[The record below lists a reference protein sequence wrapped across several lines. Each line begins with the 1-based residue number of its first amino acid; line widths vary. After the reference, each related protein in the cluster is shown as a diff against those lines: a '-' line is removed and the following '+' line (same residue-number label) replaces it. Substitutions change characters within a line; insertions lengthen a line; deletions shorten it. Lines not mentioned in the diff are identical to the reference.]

1 MEENEK
7 KLEVEKIVEEL
18 PILLVAHAYRKLKS
32 GKEISSSEMKVCL
45 DICKTYSAVQIVEKA
60 QNILDELPFDTEEE

>member
-1 MEENEK
+1 MNEEEK
-7 KLEVEKIVEEL
+7 KLEIEQIVDEL

-45 DICKTYSAVQIVEKA
+45 DICKTYAASQIVEKA
-60 QNILDELPFDTEEE
+60 QNILDELPFDVEE